1 MMRRLWLPLAI
12 AIVLHTALAV
22 TVAPRFEIDSSFYHA
37 QAENLVTVGASLDKD
52 GEPET
57 RYTPGYPLFLAAF
70 LALGLGYPGA
80 MAAQHVIWVALT
92 AAVIW
97 LVMHTSKSV
106 VAASIAGLITT
117 LDLPGVQ
124 SSISVLSETL
134 AAATLTAAVFATF
147 MSMRAAAASGAVGW
161 AVLAGLLAGATALVR
176 PIAILLGVP
185 LAVAILIGADLSA
198 EARRAK
204 VDRQPPHDAKSAS
217 WGPRRWRILAAGAL
231 LVVFAI
237 LPVSWTIRNARQT
250 GVATLSSLAGIN
262 LLHFRA
268 AGTLAMRDAGG
279 IEANLIRRREE
290 LEQQACRNLE
300 AAHQRACTTLSW
312 AERSREYSRVAWPVI
327 LGDPI
332 ASARQAGR
340 ALAMIV
346 FGGSASLL
354 AEVSGIS
361 EPAARIVALL
371 YTVPLALLALLGIPY
386 WWRRDRAFAL
396 LVLLVMAYMFGMA
409 LGAEAY
415 SRFRVPVIALYA
427 ILCGGGAELIRSVRG
442 VRL

>member
-1 MMRRLWLPLAI
+1 MMRQFWLPLSI
-12 AIVLHTALAV
+12 AIVLHTVLAV
-22 TVAPRFEIDSSFYHA
+22 SVAPRFEIDSAFYRA
-37 QAENLVTVGASLDKD
+37 QAENLVRVGASLDKD
-52 GEPET
+52 GQPET
-57 RYTPGYPLFLAAF
+57 RYTPGYPVFLAAF

-80 MAAQHVIWVALT
+80 MAAQHVIWIALT
-92 AAVIW
+92 AAVIR
-97 LVMHTSKSV
+97 LVMHTSTSV
-106 VAASIAGLITT
+106 LAASVAGLITT

-147 MSMRAAAASGAVGW
+147 ISMRSATASGAVGW
-161 AVLAGLLAGATALVR
+161 AVVAGMLAGATALVR
-176 PIAILLGVP
+176 PIAILIGVP
-185 LAVAILIGADLSA
+185 LAVAILISAD
-198 EARRAK
+198 
-204 VDRQPPHDAKSAS
+204 
-217 WGPRRWRILAAGAL
+217 RRWRLAAAGAL
-231 LVVFAI
+231 LVVFSI
-237 LPVSWTIRNARQT
+237 LPVSWTVRNARQT

-279 IEANLIRRREE
+279 MDANLIRRREE

-300 AAHQRACTTLSW
+300 AAHQRPCATLSW

-332 ASARQAGR
+332 ASAGQAAR
-340 ALAMIV
+340 ALGMIL

-354 AEVSGIS
+354 AEISGIS
-361 EPAARIVALL
+361 EPAARVVSLL

-396 LVLLVMAYMFGMA
+396 LVLLVLAYMFGMA

-427 ILCGGGAELIRSVRG
+427 ILCGGGTAWLQR
-442 VRL
+442 RLTS